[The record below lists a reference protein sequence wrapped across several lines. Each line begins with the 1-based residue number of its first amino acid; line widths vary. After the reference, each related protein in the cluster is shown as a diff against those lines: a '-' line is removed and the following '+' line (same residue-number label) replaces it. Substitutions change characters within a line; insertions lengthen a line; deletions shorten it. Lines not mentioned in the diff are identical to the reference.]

1 MISEKENKR
10 ISKFLSF
17 VLRHHPELIGIELDE
32 NGWTEVSSLIEKS
45 RQTEPKLDL
54 EMLKYIVD
62 SNAKKRFSFNESL
75 NKIRA
80 NQGHS
85 VKIDLGYTPQE
96 PPEILYHGTGVK
108 FVDLIR
114 NSGLEKQSRH
124 HVHLSQHKD
133 TAVNVGQRHGKPFI
147 FEVLS
152 GQMHKDNYEFFLS
165 DNNVW
170 LTDHVPPKYLK
181 N

>member
-96 PPEILYHGTGVK
+96 PPEILYHGTGGK